1 MSSDKCKKIEV
12 LTMKK
17 RLIGSICL
25 FLAACIWGGMYVVSK
40 YILEFISPITLVW
53 IRYAIAFVVLFLI
66 LMFFNYK
73 KGCKVVIKKKDWL
86 LIAWIG
92 FIGYFISICLQFM
105 GTKLSDAHMGSLITA
120 STPVFVIIFA
130 RFILKELFTKKK
142 IISLILATF
151 GVIIVIGLDS
161 MFMKHLL
168 GNIILVGAAVTWA
181 LLSVYV
187 KIASK
192 RFDSLIITTY
202 AMLFALIFTTP
213 LMLMQHNNF
222 TLILN
227 NRNLIFGIIYLGV
240 VSTAGAF
247 FLWNKGIE
255 LMDAG
260 IGSLFLFFQPVTG
273 SIFGWLYLN
282 EQLTFGFFIGGILIV
297 IAVAIATTGADN

>member
-1 MSSDKCKKIEV
+1 
-12 LTMKK
+12 MKK
-17 RLIGSICL
+17 RLIGSMCL

-73 KGCKVVIKKKDWL
+73 KGRKVVIKKKDWL

-142 IISLILATF
+142 MISLILATF

-181 LLSVYV
+181 LASVYL
-187 KIASK
+187 KIVSK
-192 RFDSLIITTY
+192 QFNSLIITTY

-213 LMLMQHNNF
+213 LMLTQHNNF

-227 NRNLIFGIIYLGV
+227 NRNLILGIIYLGV

-247 FLWNKGIE
+247 FLWNKGIG
-255 LMDAG
+255 LMDVG

-273 SIFGWLYLN
+273 SIFGWLYLH
-282 EQLTFGFFIGGILIV
+282 EQLTFGFFIGGTLIV
-297 IAVAIATTGADN
+297 IAVIIAITKEDN

>member
-1 MSSDKCKKIEV
+1 
-12 LTMKK
+12 MKK
-17 RLIGSICL
+17 RLIGSMCL

-73 KGCKVVIKKKDWL
+73 KGRKVVIKKKDWL

-142 IISLILATF
+142 MISLILATF

-181 LLSVYV
+181 LASVYL
-187 KIASK
+187 KIVSK
-192 RFDSLIITTY
+192 RFNSLIITTY

-213 LMLMQHNNF
+213 LMLTQHNNF

-227 NRNLIFGIIYLGV
+227 NRNLILGIIYLGV

-247 FLWNKGIE
+247 FLWNKGIG
-255 LMDAG
+255 LMDVG

-273 SIFGWLYLN
+273 SIFGWLYLH
-282 EQLTFGFFIGGILIV
+282 EQLTFGFFIGGTDRKSV
-297 IAVAIATTGADN
+297 V

>member
-1 MSSDKCKKIEV
+1 MATV

-53 IRYAIAFVVLFLI
+53 IRYVIAFVVLFLI

-73 KGCKVVIKKKDWL
+73 KGYKVVIKKKDWL

-92 FIGYFISICLQFM
+92 FIGYFISICLQFI

-151 GVIIVIGLDS
+151 GVVIVIGLDS

-213 LMLMQHNNF
+213 LMLMQHNDF

-227 NRNLIFGIIYLGV
+227 DRSLILGMIYLGV

-273 SIFGWLYLN
+273 SIFGWLYLH

-297 IAVAIATTGADN
+297 IAVVIATTSADN

>member
-1 MSSDKCKKIEV
+1 
-12 LTMKK
+12 MKK
-17 RLIGSICL
+17 RLIGSMCL

-73 KGCKVVIKKKDWL
+73 KGRKVVIKKKDWL

-142 IISLILATF
+142 MISLILATF

-181 LLSVYV
+181 LASVYL
-187 KIASK
+187 KIVSK
-192 RFDSLIITTY
+192 RFNSLIITTY

-213 LMLMQHNNF
+213 LMLTQHNNF

-227 NRNLIFGIIYLGV
+227 NRNLILGIIYLGV

-247 FLWNKGIE
+247 FLWNKGIG
-255 LMDAG
+255 LMDVG

-273 SIFGWLYLN
+273 SIFGWLYLH
-282 EQLTFGFFIGGILIV
+282 EQLTFGFFIGGTLIV
-297 IAVAIATTGADN
+297 IAVIIAITKEDN